1 MTQRNF
7 LTYLMEHPYKVKVLY
22 QSVDTIDDPEM
33 KRELGRAIQGLYDLF
48 FKVMEDAQRR
58 GEMRRNLPVG
68 TEVIYILGFNLIVGA
83 VKFLDLD
90 WFEGDL
96 DLFTVVDAF
105 IDEITARQHGTGPQG
120 TEASQTEEG
129 GH

>member
-1 MTQRNF
+1 MDR
-7 LTYLMEHPYKVKVLY
+7 LGEY

-33 KRELGRAIQGLYDLF
+33 KREIGRAIQGLYDLF

-68 TEVIYILGFNLIVGA
+68 TEVIYILGFNLIVGV

-96 DLFTVVDAF
+96 DVFTVVDAF
-105 IDEITARQHGTGPQG
+105 ADEITARQHRPGPQG